1 MRDDRH
7 MFAPVGA
14 VFFVHRP
21 HFCGKITAVGSLF
34 TYTPAAPP
42 KMYSLC
48 QNQLGF
54 SVDANYSRLKKSLHG
69 VRGDIGIK
77 SFGI

>member
-1 MRDDRH
+1 

-14 VFFVHRP
+14 VFFVHRAQ
-21 HFCGKITAVGSLF
+21 FCGYFAAVGILIIPS
-34 TYTPAAPP
+34 AASP

-54 SVDANYSRLKKSLHG
+54 SVDAI
-69 VRGDIGIK
+69 GDK
-77 SFGI
+77 VKH

>member
-1 MRDDRH
+1 

-14 VFFVHRP
+14 VFFVHRAQ
-21 HFCGKITAVGSLF
+21 FCGKITAVGSLF
-34 TYTPAAPP
+34 TYTPAASP

-54 SVDANYSRLKKSLHG
+54 SVDAI
-69 VRGDIGIK
+69 GDIDECRCVHIG
-77 SFGI
+77 

>member
-1 MRDDRH
+1 

-14 VFFVHRP
+14 VFFVHRAQ
-21 HFCGKITAVGSLF
+21 FCGYFAAVGILIIP
-34 TYTPAAPP
+34 PAASP